1 MKSHRWT
8 YKVATALLFLGVAY
22 GFSTS
27 QNASSKQPA
36 SNQKLPKLV
45 QEALTKKMD
54 NFHKTIID
62 KCIKD
67 AIKDAELY
75 VDSLVAEE
83 FKILGADTLSF
94 PRRPVRPSLPEK
106 IILND
111 STGIAPV
118 VPKGEFNW
126 QHR

>member
-1 MKSHRWT
+1 MKNQRWI
-8 YKVATALLFLGVAY
+8 YQLVGALAILGAVY
-22 GFSTS
+22 GFS
-27 QNASSKQPA
+27 
-36 SNQKLPKLV
+36 SNQEKVTAETNPEQKEEAKLSKLV
-45 QEALTKKMD
+45 QEALEKKMD

-67 AIKDAELY
+67 AIKDAEVF

-83 FKILGADTLSF
+83 FKIQGADTLAF
-94 PRRPVRPSLPEK
+94 PRKPVRPVLPEK

-118 VPKGEFNW
+118 VPKN
-126 QHR
+126 